1 MPELTGT
8 RDLRGYLGVLWR
20 WKLLF
25 LFFLV
30 AAPLAAY
37 LIQRSQPPR
46 YQSSALVGVNQA
58 TVNTSLLNGGG
69 SFSTNNVTAV
79 AELVTTS
86 PVASVAADLMHPRA
100 SADQIVGEVS
110 ASGDPTTNFL
120 TISAQDRSPIRAAE
134 IANAFAHAISH
145 SLQTMVAG
153 EVDSAINHLH
163 AQLSQLAHDDPTRVT
178 LAQQLNQLRE
188 ARATQGSQAAILEP
202 ATPASSP
209 VGLNTRRT
217 VEIGLLIGLLLGFG
231 AVALAESAD
240 RRLRTPA
247 DLEAMTEAPLLAA
260 IAPSA
265 FSGELDSSKED
276 EEAFQR
282 LRTALMVFNSDKRLH
297 SILVTSAAEKEGKT
311 TVAVRLAL
319 VTAAAGLRVILI
331 DADLRRAQV
340 SPRLGI
346 EAGTGLGAVLTGKS
360 SLQESFVSYPIDDD
374 TGGRL
379 TVVPAGSPPRDP
391 AALMGSDAMRRVLT
405 EAEAVGDLVII
416 DSPAALAVSDPLPL
430 MRVVSGVVLVARM
443 NRSNRV
449 IVGRLQRVIEA
460 AGGTSLG
467 VVATGVTAGLG
478 YDYYSPKYYT
488 QASVN
493 GSAGRFRRGRRPVGS
508 SSGPETS

>member
-1 MPELTGT
+1 
-8 RDLRGYLGVLWR
+8 
-20 WKLLF
+20 
-25 LFFLV
+25 
-30 AAPLAAY
+30 
-37 LIQRSQPPR
+37 
-46 YQSSALVGVNQA
+46 
-58 TVNTSLLNGGG
+58 
-69 SFSTNNVTAV
+69 VTAI

-86 PVASVAADLMHPRA
+86 PVASVAADLMHPPA
-100 SADQIVGEVS
+100 NADQIAGEVS

-120 TISAQDRSPIRAAE
+120 TITAEDRSPVRAAE

-153 EVDSAINHLH
+153 EVTSAINHLH
-163 AQLSQLAHDDPTRVT
+163 AQLSQLPHSDPTRAALT
-178 LAQQLNQLRE
+178 QELNQLRE

-202 ATPASSP
+202 ATAAGSP
-209 VGLNTRRT
+209 IGLNARRT
-217 VEIGLLIGLLLGFG
+217 VEIGLLIGLLLGVG

-247 DLEAMTEAPLLAA
+247 DLEALTEGPLLAA

-265 FSGELDSSKED
+265 FSGELDTGKED
-276 EEAFQR
+276 EEAFQM
-282 LRTALMVFNSDKRLH
+282 LRTALMVFNPEKRLQ

-319 VTAAAGLRVILI
+319 VTAAAGMKVILI

-346 EAGTGLGAVLTGKS
+346 KTDGGLGAVLAGES
-360 SLQESFVSYPIDDD
+360 SLEESSVNYPIDGD

-379 TVVPAGSPPRDP
+379 TVVAAGSPPRDP
-391 AALMGSDAMRRVLT
+391 AALIGSDTMRRVLA
-405 EAEAVGDLVII
+405 EAEARSDLVII

-443 NRSNRV
+443 NRSSRV
-449 IVGRLQRVIEA
+449 TVGRLQRVIEA

-467 VVATGVTAGLG
+467 VVATGVTATLG
-478 YDYYSPKYYT
+478 YDHYSAKYYT
-488 QASVN
+488 QSSVN
-493 GSAGRFRRGRRPVGS
+493 GSAGRFRRGKRPVGS
-508 SSGPETS
+508 SSGPEAS